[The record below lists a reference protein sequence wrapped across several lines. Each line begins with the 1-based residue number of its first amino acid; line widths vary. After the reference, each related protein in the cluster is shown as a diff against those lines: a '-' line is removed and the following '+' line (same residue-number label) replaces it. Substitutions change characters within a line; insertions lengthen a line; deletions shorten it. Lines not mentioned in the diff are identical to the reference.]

1 MLFNSLDFG
10 VFLVIVFTMYWAIG
24 NKRRVAQNVLIL
36 IASYIF
42 YGLWDWRFLSL
53 IIGSSLVDYMAALYL
68 HRSDKKGIRRFW
80 MGFSLFWN
88 LGVLFVFKY
97 MNFFLDNFYSLF
109 NLEVIPGEYTIW
121 NIIIPVG
128 LSFYT
133 FQTLGYTI
141 DVYRKK
147 LEPTTN
153 LLNFLCFVSF
163 FPQLVAGPIERANF
177 LLPQFMKQRNFDYTK
192 AKDGLRQI
200 LWGLFK
206 KILVADKLGIAVSMV
221 FNEPENYGTSM
232 MWYASLLFFFQLY
245 CDFSG
250 YTDIAIGTAKLFG
263 FKLNINFKTPFLSF
277 SVRDFWR
284 RWHITLTNWF
294 IDYVYKPIV
303 SRGTES
309 NKLLPAVG
317 ILFTMVLVGAWHGA
331 NWTFIVFGLINGLI
345 VIGEQIPLFKGKIT
359 LHKKL
364 KSLPKPV
371 SLLYFY
377 FIATVMCMFFRSED
391 ISQSFL
397 ILKRMFTWVPGDFS
411 LLIGVKIIFLLIM
424 LIAETAMRHLD
435 FPLQNLELKLPR
447 PVRWAVYYLLV
458 FGIIRFYEPLQAFIY
473 FQF

>member
-10 VFLVIVFTMYWAIG
+10 VFLVIVFTMYWIIG
-24 NKRRVAQNVLIL
+24 SKRRVAQNVLIL
-36 IASYIF
+36 VASYVF

-53 IIGSSLVDYMAALYL
+53 ILGSSIVDYIAALYL
-68 HRSDKKGIRRFW
+68 HRSNKKTVRRFW
-80 MGFSLFWN
+80 LGFSMFWN

-109 NLEVIPGEYTIW
+109 DLEVIPGEYTIW

-133 FQTLGYTI
+133 FQTMGYTI
-141 DVYRKK
+141 DVYRRKF
-147 LEPTTN
+147 EPNKN

-163 FPQLVAGPIERANF
+163 FPQLVAGPIERAHF
-177 LLPQFMKQRNFDYTK
+177 LLPQFIKNRTFDYDN
-192 AKDGLRQI
+192 AKNGLRQI

-206 KILVADKLGIAVSMV
+206 KILVADKLGIAVTMV
-221 FNEPENYGTSM
+221 FSEPENYSTPM

-263 FKLNINFKTPFLSF
+263 FKLNINFKTPFLSR

-303 SRGTES
+303 SKGNS
-309 NKLLPAVG
+309 NSKLLPAIA
-317 ILFTMVLVGAWHGA
+317 ILTTMVLVGAWHGA

-345 VIGEQIPLFKGKIT
+345 VIGEQLPVFAGRVT
-359 LHKKL
+359 LQQKL
-364 KSLPKPV
+364 EQLPKPI
-371 SLLYFY
+371 SLVYFY
-377 FIATVMCMFFRSED
+377 IICAVMCMFFRSED
-391 ISQSFL
+391 ISQAFL
-397 ILKRMFTWVPGDFS
+397 ILKRMFSWAPGEFS
-411 LLIGVKIIFLLIM
+411 TLIGVKIIFLIVM
-424 LIAETAMRHLD
+424 LVVEIKTRRLD
-435 FPLQNLELKLPR
+435 FALQNLELKLPR
-447 PVRWAVYYLLV
+447 PIRWAVYYLLV
-458 FGIIRFYEPLQAFIY
+458 FSIIRFYEPLQAFIY